1 MILFETDTSVFI
13 LLWDIALA
21 LFVVQLAFY
30 YFLLCLITGALIVW
44 FRTAEFVPINHLT
57 QPQFEDT
64 ALSIWLLAVA
74 LWARFTIVTYEI
86 PRVGGFRLAIG
97 ALALV
102 FMLFAEL
109 VGGVIMYEKGYRAWI
124 WKTDLLAAV
133 LGAAAL
139 ITFGLMPWLL
149 MLLERETD
157 EMGNTYHGHEKKP
170 IVAAM

>member
-44 FRTAEFVPINHLT
+44 FRIAEFVPINHLT